1 MARVTIEDCIKEI
14 DNTFDICTLASKR
27 AKDLASGAT
36 STIESKNKPSVL
48 ALKEIA
54 QKKVGLDYFEVS
66 NKQLADSKLF
76 SSINEQEIVEELS
89 QQIDDEKSGNYKV
102 TEKTLIESLDSES
115 PETEDTSTLINKE
128 NDGLET
134 KESDST
140 TFESE
145 AVTSESSSITEE
157 SSQPEIPEGI
167 VTDSPENKS

>member
-27 AKDLASGAT
+27 AKDLASGAA

-89 QQIDDEKSGNYKV
+89 QQIDDERSGDDAI
-102 TEKTLIESLDSES
+102 TEKTLTESPDSES
-115 PETEDTSTLINKE
+115 PAMADTSKIINEE

-134 KESDST
+134 KESDSVT
-140 TFESE
+140 SESE
-145 AVTSESSSITEE
+145 AVSSESSSISEE
-157 SSQPEIPEGI
+157 SSQPETPEEI
-167 VTDSPENKS
+167 VSDSPENKS

>member
-27 AKDLASGAT
+27 AKDLASGAA

-89 QQIDDEKSGNYKV
+89 QQINDEKSGDDAI
-102 TEKTLIESLDSES
+102 TEKTLTESLDSES
-115 PETEDTSTLINKE
+115 PAMADTSKIINKE

-134 KESDST
+134 KESDSI

-157 SSQPEIPEGI
+157 SSQPEITEEI

>member
-27 AKDLASGAT
+27 AKDLASGA
-36 STIESKNKPSVL
+36 SSSIDSKNKPSVL

-76 SSINEQEIVEELS
+76 SDINEQEIVEELS
-89 QQIDDEKSGNYKV
+89 QQLNTEESDDTKITESAALESLESESTENADTSASIHNELV
-102 TEKTLIESLDSES
+102 TEQ
-115 PETEDTSTLINKE
+115 
-128 NDGLET
+128 
-134 KESDST
+134 SDSVT
-140 TFESE
+140 YEPES
-145 AVTSESSSITEE
+145 VTSESSSTTEDL
-157 SSQPEIPEGI
+157 SQPDIPGEI

>member
-27 AKDLASGAT
+27 AKDLASGAA

-89 QQIDDEKSGNYKV
+89 QQIDDERSGDDAI
-102 TEKTLIESLDSES
+102 TEKTLTESPDSES
-115 PETEDTSTLINKE
+115 PAMADTSKIINEE
-128 NDGLET
+128 NDGSET
-134 KESDST
+134 KESDSVT
-140 TFESE
+140 SESE

>member
-27 AKDLASGAT
+27 AKDLASGA
-36 STIESKNKPSVL
+36 SSSIDSKNKPSVL

-76 SSINEQEIVEELS
+76 SDINEQEIVEELS
-89 QQIDDEKSGNYKV
+89 QQLDTEESDDSKI
-102 TEKTLIESLDSES
+102 TESTLLESLESES
-115 PETEDTSTLINKE
+115 PENVDTSASVDKE
-128 NDGLET
+128 NNELET
-134 KESDST
+134 KQSDSVT
-140 TFESE
+140 SEPES
-145 AVTSESSSITEE
+145 VTSESSSATEDL
-157 SSQPEIPEGI
+157 SQPDIPGEI

>member
-27 AKDLASGAT
+27 AKDLASGA
-36 STIESKNKPSVL
+36 SSSIDSKNKPSVL

-76 SSINEQEIVEELS
+76 SDINEQEIVEELS
-89 QQIDDEKSGNYKV
+89 QQLDTEESDDSNI
-102 TEKTLIESLDSES
+102 TESTLLESLESEP
-115 PETEDTSTLINKE
+115 PENVDTSASVHKE
-128 NDGLET
+128 NNELET
-134 KESDST
+134 KQSDSVT
-140 TFESE
+140 LEPESVTFESPS
-145 AVTSESSSITEE
+145 ATEDL
-157 SSQPEIPEGI
+157 SQPDIPGEI

>member
-36 STIESKNKPSVL
+36 SSIESKNKPSVL

-128 NDGLET
+128 NDGSET
-134 KESDST
+134 KESDSI
-140 TFESE
+140 TFESV

-157 SSQPEIPEGI
+157 SSQPEISEGI

>member
-27 AKDLASGAT
+27 AKDLASGAA
-36 STIESKNKPSVL
+36 SSIESKNKPSVL

-89 QQIDDEKSGNYKV
+89 QQVDDEKSGNYKV

-128 NDGLET
+128 NDGSET
-134 KESDST
+134 KESDSI
-140 TFESE
+140 TFESV

-157 SSQPEIPEGI
+157 SSQPEISEGI

>member
-27 AKDLASGAT
+27 AKDLASGAA

-89 QQIDDEKSGNYKV
+89 QQINDEKSGDDAI
-102 TEKTLIESLDSES
+102 TEKTLTESLDSES
-115 PETEDTSTLINKE
+115 PAMVDTSKIINKE

-134 KESDST
+134 KESDSI

-157 SSQPEIPEGI
+157 SSQPEITEEI

>member
-1 MARVTIEDCIKEI
+1 MS
-14 DNTFDICTLASKR
+14 FSK
-27 AKDLASGAT
+27 L
-36 STIESKNKPSVL
+36 IESKNKPSVL

-115 PETEDTSTLINKE
+115 PETEDRSTLINKE
-128 NDGLET
+128 NDGSET

-145 AVTSESSSITEE
+145 AVTSKSSSINNSFSLKNQSKSWSYGP
-157 SSQPEIPEGI
+157 SSLVFSNFSILGLSLI
-167 VTDSPENKS
+167 HI